1 MAAVNDSPANS
12 TRRAG
17 VIKPKKYIPRVD
29 MTPMVDL
36 GFLLITFF
44 IMTTELSR
52 PTAMDLYMPK
62 DGPPTH
68 LCETCALT
76 VMVDENNLFYYE
88 GQWEDAVR
96 GGKIIRTEI
105 AGLNNIREVIGRKQ
119 MLLDNN
125 PNMKGGRSEL
135 MVLIKPAKQASH
147 KMVVDMLD

>member
-17 VIKPKKYIPRVD
+17 VTKPKKYIPRVD

-44 IMTTELSR
+44 IMTTELSK

-76 VMVDENNLFYYE
+76 VLVDKDNLYYYE
-88 GQWEDAVR
+88 GQWEDAIR
-96 GGKIIRTEI
+96 HNKIRTTGFTGANSIE
-105 AGLNNIREVIGRKQ
+105 K
-119 MLLDNN
+119 
-125 PNMKGGRSEL
+125 
-135 MVLIKPAKQASH
+135 
-147 KMVVDMLD
+147 